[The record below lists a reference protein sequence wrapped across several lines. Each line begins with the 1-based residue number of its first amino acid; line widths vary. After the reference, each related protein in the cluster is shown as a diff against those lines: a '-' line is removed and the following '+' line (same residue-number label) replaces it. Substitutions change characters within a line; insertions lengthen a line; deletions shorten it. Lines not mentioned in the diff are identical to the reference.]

1 MGVAIFFG
9 ILIFVAIR
17 LGSKSGLGLS
27 GLLDPTY
34 RNNTSQSKS
43 ASVSNPPTTI
53 QKSPVAIRREPAV
66 TASNMRK
73 EAPVNRLMD
82 DREHDWLA
90 GQLRD
95 ERAAKRRMSDMFDLK
110 MEHTRSCE
118 AEMLRD
124 FHSSNCDAEGID
136 TAKA

>member
-34 RNNTSQSKS
+34 RNNTSHSKS
-43 ASVSNPPTTI
+43 AGVSNPPTTI
-53 QKSPVAIRREPAV
+53 QKSPVAVRREPTV

-90 GQLRD
+90 GQLRE

-110 MEHTRSCE
+110 MEHTRNCE

-136 TAKA
+136 TARA